1 MGMKVKMKQS
11 GSEVTLDKRFFIA
24 KGGEGEIYA
33 KNGVVYKVCDSGK
46 MIPEA
51 KIAELS
57 VLTDP
62 HIIRPEEV
70 FLDTSGQPVG
80 YTSKFVDNCYVLCQ
94 LFTKAFRLRNNV
106 GPDTVFKLVQQ
117 MRDTIKFVHGK
128 GVLIVDLNELNFL
141 VDDQFRDVFFIDV
154 NSYQTPHYPATA
166 IMDSIRDRQ
175 MKTRAD
181 INQGTDWFSFAVVSF
196 QMQVGIHPFKGKHP
210 SYTDPKTALDERM
223 KANLP
228 IMDSS
233 VSYPQAACQPLTVVP
248 DPWMQ
253 WYKAVFQDGKRVA
266 PPGVGVISTVGV
278 VIPVKVVAG
287 SQVFDMNKIGE
298 FGEPVTIYYY
308 HDGVEAAICGN
319 DVVVNKHSYP
329 LYSTAIKNVAF
340 TPKSNQ
346 PVCCW
351 MEGGMVRL
359 HEPLSNRH
367 IPFHCSATN
376 IMDYDGRVYVQNGMN
391 IIEVIFTE
399 MSGNTLASPH
409 VVGTC
414 MEKNAVF
421 YDGVVIQNLFDAHYA
436 SVFPVTKQCRQ
447 FALRELDGYRIVDA
461 KYEGGVLMVVGVDR
475 LGKYDRFV
483 FRLAKDFSGYDVRKL
498 ADIVHTGLN
507 FTVLPNGV
515 CVSMTEDESIEVF
528 KAEKDSGGVKQ
539 YKDPAVKGDME
550 LSHQGPQTV
559 FTRGKEVYTISV
571 RKSP

>member
-1 MGMKVKMKQS
+1 MKVKVKQS
-11 GSEVTLDKRFFIA
+11 GTEVTLDKRYFIA

-33 KNGVVYKVCDSGK
+33 KNGVVYKICDPGK

-51 KIAELS
+51 KIAELA

-70 FLDTSGQPVG
+70 LLDTSGQPVG

-117 MRDTIKFVHGK
+117 MRDTIKFVHSK
-128 GVLIVDLNELNFL
+128 GILIVDLNELNFL
-141 VDDQFRDVFFIDV
+141 VDDQFKDVFFIDV
-154 NSYQTPHYPATA
+154 NSYQTRTHPATA

-175 MKTRAD
+175 MKTRSD
-181 INQGTDWFSFAVVSF
+181 INQGTDWFSFAIVSF

-228 IMDSS
+228 IMDPS

-287 SQVFDMNKIGE
+287 SQVFDMNKIKE
-298 FGEPVTIYYY
+298 FGSPVSIYYY
-308 HDGVEAAICGN
+308 HDGKEVAICDGGN
-319 DVVVNKHSYP
+319 VLIIDGRVYGTDPK
-329 LYSTAIKNVAF
+329 IKNFAF
-340 TPKSNQ
+340 TKSNH
-346 PVCCW
+346 PVACW
-351 MEGGMVRL
+351 LEGGL
-359 HEPLSNRH
+359 THLSDPINRKA
-367 IPFHCSATN
+367 IPFTCAATN

-399 MSGNTLASPH
+399 MGDNVLASPH

-414 MEKNAVF
+414 MERNAVF
-421 YDGVVIQNLFDAHYA
+421 YDGCVIQNLFDAHYV

-461 KYEGGVLMVVGVDR
+461 KYEGGVLMVVGVDSQ
-475 LGKYDRFV
+475 GKYDRFV

-498 ADIVHTGLN
+498 TDIVHSGLN

-528 KAEKDSGGVKQ
+528 KAEKDAGGVKQ
-539 YKDPAVKGDME
+539 YKDPAVHGDME
-550 LSHQGPQTV
+550 LSHQGQQTI